1 MNEKIMLVIIVQYG
15 KIMKELRTENLY
27 SQSFIAEILNI
38 ERSTYKEYELQ
49 NSIIPVIHLN
59 EFCNY
64 FNVSIDYIL
73 GLTNKRNYSNSQ
85 KEINKIISKSRLQTF
100 RKRHKLTQQELA
112 NFIKADKSTISKYE
126 TGKNII
132 ATPFLYQIC
141 KKYNISADYLL
152 GKTNKPKYLK

>member
-1 MNEKIMLVIIVQYG
+1 MNYKET
-15 KIMKELRTENLY
+15 MKMLRTYELIT
-27 SQSFIAEILNI
+27 QEKMAEILNI

-49 NSIIPVIHLN
+49 NSIILVIHLN

-73 GLTNKRNYSNSQ
+73 GLTNKRNYSNSR
-85 KEINKIISKSRLQTF
+85 KEINKIISKSRLQIF

-141 KKYNISADYLL
+141 KKYSISADYLL
-152 GKTNKPKYLK
+152 VKINKPNYLK